1 MTSPGSGAMRWK
13 ITYGKPTTT
22 ISRVPATNLE
32 LAGHILAFGR
42 ERADRLN
49 ALIKQFRHVCNH

>member
-1 MTSPGSGAMRWK
+1 MPRMSDDISGFGGDAVEN
-13 ITYGKPTTT
+13 PT